1 MAKGQKYYRLTE
13 YFKNSG
19 SDKIEMTFID
29 LERIMKE
36 KIPSSIF
43 KYKTFGSRFDHSFSY
58 GWSLA
63 GYSAKADFYNNIVT
77 FLKVDTPIPV
87 TFKVEVKKS
96 INSSTSIK
104 VLNFFNKIN
113 HDEHDR
119 YKSWEHCYGF
129 FTNNRKNNTPVSLFS
144 LHLFT
149 YLASWGML
157 RGSAFLLQKD
167 YLFHNE
173 VVEELLNEKYDCL
186 VGINPANLDNKK
198 ISLIFELSNK
208 IREIYYDK
216 TYYLKGIP
224 NSNTYPS
231 DTLLT
236 KILMGTLGCVPA
248 YDRYFIDGMKQSNLS
263 NRKFSP
269 KSIKTLQK
277 FYTDNKVEFDSN
289 QEHINKLSLIKY
301 PVMKLID
308 MHFWQIGYE
317 RDSII
322 DS

>member
-13 YFKNSG
+13 YLKNSR
-19 SDKIEMTFID
+19 SDKIEMTFIN

-63 GYSAKADFYNNIVT
+63 GYSAKADFNNNVVA
-77 FLKVDTPIPV
+77 FYKVDSKMTSVEIDLEEKIE
-87 TFKVEVKKS
+87 TNFSSGIKALDFFK
-96 INSSTSIK
+96 
-104 VLNFFNKIN
+104 KISQDKN
-113 HDEHDR
+113 DR
-119 YKSWEHCYGF
+119 YKSWEHCYDF
-129 FTNNRKNNTPVSLFS
+129 FTRNRKSDTKISLFS

-173 VVEELLNEKYDCL
+173 VVEELLKEKYDCL
-186 VGINPANLDNKK
+186 VGINPLYLDNKK
-198 ISLIFELSNK
+198 ISLIFELRNG

-231 DTLLT
+231 DTLVT

-248 YDRYFIDGMKQSNLS
+248 YDRYFIDGMKQSNLP
-263 NRKFSP
+263 NRKFSL
-269 KSIKTLQK
+269 KSLKTLQK
-277 FYTDNKVEFDSN
+277 FYIDNKTEFDIN
-289 QEHINKLSLIKY
+289 QEHINKLSSIKY
-301 PVMKLID
+301 PIMKLID

-317 RDSII
+317 RDMAY
-322 DS
+322 

>member
-13 YFKNSG
+13 YLKNSG

-77 FLKVDTPIPV
+77 FLKVDTPITV

-96 INSSTSIK
+96 INASTSIK
-104 VLNFFNKIN
+104 VLDFFNKIN
-113 HDEHDR
+113 QDEHDR
-119 YKSWEHCYGF
+119 YKSWEHCYDF
-129 FTNNRKNNTPVSLFS
+129 FTSNRKSDTKVSLFS

-173 VVEELLNEKYDCL
+173 VVEELLKEKYDCL

-248 YDRYFIDGMKQSNLS
+248 YDRYFIDGMKQSNIS

-289 QEHINKLSLIKY
+289 QEHINKLSVIKY

-317 RDSII
+317 RDGII

>member
-1 MAKGQKYYRLTE
+1 MAKGQKYFKLTQ
-13 YFKNSG
+13 YLKNSE
-19 SDKIEMTFID
+19 SDKIEMTFIE
-29 LERIMKE
+29 LERIMNE

-43 KYKTFGSRFDHSFSY
+43 KYKTFGPRFNHSFSY

-63 GYSAKADFYNNIVT
+63 GYSVKADFYNNIVT
-77 FLKVDTPIPV
+77 FLKVDNPIPV

-104 VLNFFNKIN
+104 VLDFFNKIN
-113 HDEHDR
+113 QDEHDR

-129 FTNNRKNNTPVSLFS
+129 FTNNRKNNTSISLFS

-173 VVEELLNEKYDCL
+173 VVGELLSDKYDCL
-186 VGINPANLDNKK
+186 VGVNPDNLDNKK
-198 ISLIFELSNK
+198 ISLIFELRNK
-208 IREIYYDK
+208 IRDIYYEN
-216 TYYLKGIP
+216 TYYVKGIQ
-224 NSNTYPS
+224 NSNTFPS
-231 DTLLT
+231 DTLVT

-248 YDRYFIDGMKQSNLS
+248 YDRYFKEGMKQSNLP
-263 NRKFSP
+263 NRNFTS
-269 KSIKTLQK
+269 KSLKTLQK
-277 FYTDNKVEFDSN
+277 FYIDNKTEFDTN
-289 QEHINKLSLIKY
+289 QEHINKLSSIKY
-301 PVMKLID
+301 PVMKLMD

-317 RDSII
+317 KDMAQ
-322 DS
+322 